1 MRLRTVKSAHSVSYN
16 VIKTAYIN
24 KKRTTVTVEKLGN
37 EKYICETYGVS
48 NALEWAKEHV
58 AMLNK
63 KALEE
68 ESKMDISFSQSIP
81 MNTDRQNS
89 FNIGYLFLQKIFYD
103 LGFDNICNNIKRKHK
118 YDYDLTSILSRL
130 LYSRIIYPSSKKS
143 TFELSKNFIE
153 EENFELHHMY
163 KALSLLAK
171 ESDYVQSALYKNT
184 VKYSKRKTGIIY
196 YDCTNYYFETE
207 KEEGIKKYGV
217 SKEHRPNPIV
227 QMGLFMD
234 REGIPLAF
242 SINPGNTNEQ
252 TTLRPLENKL
262 KTDFNLSKF
271 VVCTDMGLS
280 SSDNKKYNSKEE
292 RAYINAQS
300 IKKLK
305 EYQKE
310 WCLDNKGWYKLGERN
325 KKDKKEDKGK
335 KYDLNT
341 VDWEQEKKTIFYKE
355 RWFKENGIE
364 ERMIVTYSIK
374 YALYQDEIRNRQLS
388 RAENKLNNP
397 SRIDSKKQNNPER
410 FISRES
416 ITKEG
421 EYAEYDVYTINE
433 EKIKEEERYDGYYA
447 ITTNL
452 EDATAEEI
460 VSINHQ
466 RWKIEEC
473 FRIMKQELKARPVYL
488 KRDDRIEAHF
498 LTCFLSLVLY
508 RFLEKK
514 LNNEY
519 SPNEITNCLREMN
532 MLKMEGYGYIP
543 TYTRTKLTDK
553 LHKTAE
559 FDTSKEIIS
568 IKNMRNICK
577 MSKNR

>member
-1 MRLRTVKSAHSVSYN
+1 
-16 VIKTAYIN
+16 
-24 KKRTTVTVEKLGN
+24 
-37 EKYICETYGVS
+37 
-48 NALEWAKEHV
+48 
-58 AMLNK
+58 
-63 KALEE
+63 
-68 ESKMDISFSQSIP
+68 
-81 MNTDRQNS
+81 
-89 FNIGYLFLQKIFYD
+89 
-103 LGFDNICNNIKRKHK
+103 
-118 YDYDLTSILSRL
+118 
-130 LYSRIIYPSSKKS
+130 
-143 TFELSKNFIE
+143 
-153 EENFELHHMY
+153 MY

-184 VKYSKRKTGIIY
+184 VEYSKRKTGIIY

-325 KKDKKEDKGK
+325 KKDKKEDKAK

-374 YALYQDEIRNRQLS
+374 YANYQNEIRNRQIS

-397 SRIDSKKQNNPER
+397 SRIESKKQNNPER

-433 EKIKEEERYDGYYA
+433 EKIKEEERYDGYYG

-519 SPNEITNCLREMN
+519 SPSEITNCLREMN

-553 LHKTAE
+553 LHKTSG

-577 MSKNR
+577 ISKNR